1 MKTKSIAPYI
11 SLFVVCLL
19 IFGVIKYINII
30 NMYKIDSFEIN
41 GNQFIDNDEIKTI
54 VNKTIQNSSYNLDI
68 NKIQNS
74 INEHTF
80 INKSKV
86 YSVLPSKIIITVKEI
101 IPIAIYENNSN
112 IFFLDHK
119 LNKVQ
124 ANNKSINYYSVPLVS
139 SIDNKIDYECISN
152 ILLTIKNKNK
162 KFYKSINEL
171 IVHEDIIL
179 LKIKNGTKIYLD
191 KDKELN
197 NTVKLLSFLTTIK
210 NNKKISDYKYVDL
223 TIPKQIIVKE
233 NKKI

>member
-11 SLFVVCLL
+11 SLFVVWLL

-119 LNKVQ
+119 
-124 ANNKSINYYSVPLVS
+124 
-139 SIDNKIDYECISN
+139 
-152 ILLTIKNKNK
+152 
-162 KFYKSINEL
+162 F
-171 IVHEDIIL
+171 
-179 LKIKNGTKIYLD
+179 
-191 KDKELN
+191 
-197 NTVKLLSFLTTIK
+197 F
-210 NNKKISDYKYVDL
+210 
-223 TIPKQIIVKE
+223 
-233 NKKI
+233 